1 MARILKKTPT
11 ETEAIHE
18 ELAHHLALHKT
29 DVAYIAVQTAFGEPF
44 ILIYTIKT
52 ADDFDSAVSFIQNY
66 RRSGGLVALYT
77 RADATHKMGSVAKK
91 ILEHEPEHPYKRG
104 LQWLV
109 ADAEDCM
116 WYRIDDARL
125 FALSIDF
132 YNLVVRELPDRYED
146 VFGMAIADMQRRH
159 RHPFTEEVSE
169 LHTQNRKVLL
179 PETEVYYDGSEYIT
193 VLTDTGDTVRVKDVK
208 NPESEVLRPDT
219 EYTYLGGEY
228 TLFRN
233 EDGDLVRVKNTRKP
247 DSTDPEDDEPVDE
260 PKDTNTVGHGDT
272 EDVMN
277 PDLTASYSQ
286 LLMF

>member
-11 ETEAIHE
+11 GTEAIHE
-18 ELAHHLALHKT
+18 ELSHHLALHHT
-29 DVAYIAVQTAFGEPF
+29 NVVYVAVQTEFGEPF
-44 ILIYTIKT
+44 IRIYTIRT
-52 ADDFDSAVSFIQNY
+52 AYDFNSTVDFIQNY

-77 RADATHKMGSVAKK
+77 RADATNRMGSVARK

-116 WYRIDDARL
+116 WYRTDDRL
-125 FALSIDF
+125 FALSVDF
-132 YNLVVRELPDRYED
+132 YNLVVREIPDRYQD

-159 RHPFTEEVSE
+159 RRPFTEEVSE
-169 LHTQNRKVLL
+169 LHTPD
-179 PETEVYYDGSEYIT
+179 PEDDEPVD
-193 VLTDTGDTVRVKDVK
+193 
-208 NPESEVLRPDT
+208 
-219 EYTYLGGEY
+219 
-228 TLFRN
+228 
-233 EDGDLVRVKNTRKP
+233 
-247 DSTDPEDDEPVDE
+247 DPEDDEPVDE

>member
-1 MARILKKTPT
+1 MVRILKKTPT
-11 ETEAIHE
+11 GTDEIHE

-52 ADDFDSAVSFIQNY
+52 ADDFDSAVDFIQNY

-116 WYRIDDARL
+116 RYRIDDARL

-159 RHPFTEEVSE
+159 RRPFTEEVSE
-169 LHTQNRKVLL
+169 LHTPD
-179 PETEVYYDGSEYIT
+179 PEDKQSYRYI
-193 VLTDTGDTVRVKDVK
+193 V
-208 NPESEVLRPDT
+208 S
-219 EYTYLGGEY
+219 
-228 TLFRN
+228 
-233 EDGDLVRVKNTRKP
+233 EDGPVLVKNTKKP

>member
-1 MARILKKTPT
+1 MVKIMKKTPT
-11 ETEAIHE
+11 GTDEIHE
-18 ELAHHLALHKT
+18 ELSHHLALHHT
-29 DVAYIAVQTAFGEPF
+29 NVVYIAVQTAFGEPF

-52 ADDFDSAVSFIQNY
+52 ADDFDSAVGFIQSY
-66 RRSGGLVALYT
+66 RRSGGLVAIYT

-116 WYRIDDARL
+116 RYRIDDARL
-125 FALSIDF
+125 FALSVDF
-132 YNLVVRELPDRYED
+132 YNLVVRELPDRYHD

-159 RHPFTEEVSE
+159 RRPFTGGVSE
-169 LHTQNRKVLL
+169 LHTPDPDDDDDDDARPAIKLRKPD
-179 PETEVYYDGSEYIT
+179 PEDKQSYRYI
-193 VLTDTGDTVRVKDVK
+193 VC
-208 NPESEVLRPDT
+208 
-219 EYTYLGGEY
+219 
-228 TLFRN
+228 
-233 EDGDLVRVKNTRKP
+233 EDGPVRVKNTNKA

-272 EDVMN
+272 EDIMN